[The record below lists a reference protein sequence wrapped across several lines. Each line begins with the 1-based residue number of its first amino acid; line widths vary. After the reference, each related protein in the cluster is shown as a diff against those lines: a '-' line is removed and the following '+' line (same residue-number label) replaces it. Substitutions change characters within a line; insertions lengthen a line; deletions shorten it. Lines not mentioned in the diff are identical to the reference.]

1 MTNQDSERE
10 RISYEIEG
18 LHISEATDYIL
29 DLNKQTRNAALQEAL
44 EATKTISD
52 SLKSKPDHGPCCTC
66 QGCGQHYD
74 YCNCDELRGVRKTVE
89 AIKKLMEE

>member
-1 MTNQDSERE
+1 MITNQDSERE

-29 DLNKQTRNAALQEAL
+29 DLNKQARNAALQEAL
-44 EATKTISD
+44 SN
-52 SLKSKPDHGPCCTC
+52 GPCDWLYPTAK
-66 QGCGQHYD
+66 QKTQ
-74 YCNCDELRGVRKTVE
+74 NEQNEAWRK